1 MPQQGRRQHLGALFP
16 PGPDVKTAGERLR
29 HELLDW
35 VSSRSSE
42 VTGELAMA
50 AALEERPTTRV
61 LRLHLAQGIAQEPVH
76 SLCDEIQ
83 QAQQPGG
90 SAAIAVELQWDAVR
104 LDAAEVMAEVATAD
118 PEQQRRQV
126 EAALAVARSEIAA
139 LGTWPVRLAAVVAQ
153 VAAAQPQLRDELEE
167 MLWNHLYE

>member
-1 MPQQGRRQHLGALFP
+1 MRRHPAGSATGGA
-16 PGPDVKTAGERLR
+16 
-29 HELLDW
+29 
-35 VSSRSSE
+35 
-42 VTGELAMA
+42 
-50 AALEERPTTRV
+50 
-61 LRLHLAQGIAQEPVH
+61 
-76 SLCDEIQ
+76 
-83 QAQQPGG
+83 
-90 SAAIAVELQWDAVR
+90 AAIAVELQWDAVR

-118 PEQQRRQV
+118 PEQQRREV